1 MGGKAKSKSGGSF
14 WSNLFRGGRRSSSYG
29 DYGAAEE
36 YGGGG
41 RRVWASDEDKA
52 GKWVADPRI
61 DTKASA
67 FIAHFHASRISESE
81 HMIFL
86 RHSAANP
93 PPPS

>member
-1 MGGKAKSKSGGSF
+1 MGRSKSGGSF
-14 WSNLFRGGRRSSSYG
+14 WGNLFRGGRRSSSSYG

-36 YGGGG
+36 YGGGGG

-67 FIAHFHASRISESE
+67 FIAHFHASRISEAE

-86 RHSAANP
+86 AANP
-93 PPPS
+93 PPPPPS